1 MKVETKYA
9 SPLVLEDILISESRF
24 KRAEEDLEDI
34 KLGIKVERDI
44 KKISG
49 SRYRVELTLLVADEN
64 DKISAF
70 VKGIG
75 RFKTEQENQGL
86 IERNTIAIMF
96 PYLRSYISTL
106 TTQPGMTPVVL
117 PAINVVSMLQDK

>member
-1 MKVETKYA
+1 M
-9 SPLVLEDILISESRF
+9 
-24 KRAEEDLEDI
+24 
-34 KLGIKVERDI
+34 
-44 KKISG
+44 
-49 SRYRVELTLLVADEN
+49 ELTLLVADEN